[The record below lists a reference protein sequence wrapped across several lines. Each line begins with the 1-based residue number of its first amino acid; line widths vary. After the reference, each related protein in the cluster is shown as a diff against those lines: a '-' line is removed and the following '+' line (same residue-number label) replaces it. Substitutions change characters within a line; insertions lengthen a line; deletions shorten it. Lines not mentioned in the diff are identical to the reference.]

1 MANRGNNTRR
11 DAGSSD
17 DDYIK
22 SNAEEARLGLPAD
35 EPADEMAREGDFE
48 LSDEKAAE
56 AADILHEIDWTG
68 GLTRDEIRLQY
79 HELPLAIYLRLP
91 DSKRF
96 TSADEVLRDAGFAE
110 NRAEGDFLGPDP
122 DFPERASVEDG
133 GPPGW
138 GEDPEYSLGGIEEGG
153 SAEDTEGL
161 LPGDE
166 PGQEP
171 ASE

>member
-1 MANRGNNTRR
+1 MAKRGNNTRR

-22 SNAEEARLGLPAD
+22 SSSEEARLGLPAD
-35 EPADEMAREGDFE
+35 EPAEEMAREGDFD
-48 LSDEKAAE
+48 LTVEKAAE
-56 AADILHEIDWTG
+56 AADILRKFDWSG
-68 GLTRDEIRLQY
+68 GLTRDEIRRQY
-79 HELPLAIYLRLP
+79 HELPLAIYLHLP

-122 DFPERASVEDG
+122 DFPERESIEDG

-138 GEDPEYSLGGIEEGG
+138 GGDPEFSIGGIEDGG

-171 ASE
+171 ASD

>member
-1 MANRGNNTRR
+1 MAQRGHNTRM
-11 DAGSSD
+11 DAGASD

-22 SNAEEARLGLPAD
+22 SNAEEERLGLPGG
-35 EPADEMAREGDFE
+35 EPAEEMAREGDFD
-48 LSDEKAAE
+48 LSAEKAAD
-56 AADILHEIDWTG
+56 AADILRTLDWIG

-96 TSADEVLRDAGFAE
+96 ISADEVLRDAGFAE
-110 NRAEGDFLGPDP
+110 NRSEGDFLGPDP

-138 GEDPEYSLGGIEEGG
+138 GGDPEFSIGGIEDGG